1 MPELRKDPVLGRWVI
16 IATDRA
22 KRPAS
27 LVHSAPQNPIDENN
41 PFLPG
46 NESETPGEVL
56 AYRPTGTKPN
66 TPGWWVRVIPNKFPA
81 LDSSGEMIRRGEGMY
96 DMMNGVGRHEVVVES
111 PDPTK
116 QLPDMDEEQVQEVI
130 WAYRDR
136 SVDLKRDP
144 RFRYIQVF
152 KNYGIQ
158 SGASFWHPHSQIIAL
173 PIVPSAVQE
182 EIWGAKRYYEY
193 KERNVYLDIIHQEQR
208 DKVRV
213 IMENDQFISFCPYAS
228 RFPFEMQIMLKER
241 QQQFSDINKSS
252 VTDLAEILKGSLKKL
267 KTSLNDPA
275 YNMIIRTTPEDE
287 SRSPYC
293 HWRIEIL
300 PSLSRVAGFEWG
312 SGFFINPVPPEVAAE
327 TLRNAELPKPEKNQ
341 ETLKA
346 KLIRESKEQTEKLKK
361 KT

>member
-1 MPELRKDPVLGRWVI
+1 MPELRKDPVVGRWVI

-22 KRPAS
+22 KRPANH
-27 LVHSAPQNPIDENN
+27 VHSTPENQVDAFN

-46 NESETPGEVL
+46 NESETPNEVL
-56 AYRPTGTKPN
+56 AYRVVGSKPN
-66 TPGWWVRVIPNKFPA
+66 MPGWWVRVFPNKFPA

-96 DMMNGVGRHEVVVES
+96 DMMNGVGQHEVLIES
-111 PDPTK
+111 PDPKT
-116 QLPDMDEEQVQEVI
+116 QLPDMDEEQVQEVL

-158 SGASFWHPHSQIIAL
+158 SGATFWHPHSQIIAL
-173 PIVPSAVQE
+173 PIVPSAVQD
-182 EIWGAKRYYEY
+182 EIWGAKRYYDY

-208 DKVRV
+208 DRVRV
-213 IMENDQFISFCPYAS
+213 VMENDQFICFCPYAS
-228 RFPFEMQIMLKER
+228 RFPFEMQIMPKER
-241 QQQFSDINKSS
+241 QQQFSDINKSA
-252 VTDLAEILKGSLKKL
+252 VTDLASILKGSLKRL
-267 KTSLNDPA
+267 KMSLNDPA
-275 YNMIIRTTPEDE
+275 YNLIIRTTPEDE

-312 SGFFINPVPPEVAAE
+312 SGFFINPVPPEMAAE
-327 TLRNAELPKPEKNQ
+327 TLRSVELPPSNPET
-341 ETLKA
+341 ESLKA
-346 KLIRESKEQTEKLKK
+346 RMIREAKEMSLQA
-361 KT
+361 